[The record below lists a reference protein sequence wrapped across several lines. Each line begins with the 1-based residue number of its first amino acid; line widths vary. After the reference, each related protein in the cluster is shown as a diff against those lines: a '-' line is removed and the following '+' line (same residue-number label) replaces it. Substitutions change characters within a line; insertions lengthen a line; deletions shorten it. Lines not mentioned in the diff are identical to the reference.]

1 MRLSGLS
8 VFQRGLSTFLALI
21 WVTQM
26 ALADE
31 RPSRIISIGNSVTEI
46 VYALGQEHRIAGR
59 DRTSTYPAE
68 VNELPDI
75 GYMRALSPEGV
86 LSVNPDL
93 ILSLEGAG
101 PPESIAVLEK
111 ANVPYVSIPEEFTAD
126 GIVTRIQIVGSA
138 LGEETAAAALAE
150 KVKAEITAAETA
162 AKSATMG
169 HPKRVLFVLSIQ
181 GGRILA
187 SGVDTAADG
196 IIKMAGGVNAVSEFD
211 GYKPMTPEAVALSK
225 PDVILMMDR
234 GGDHSAATAEL
245 FAMPALILTPA
256 ARNRHVVRMDGAH
269 LLGFGPRTASAISQL
284 SQALVS
290 GNES

>member
-21 WVTQM
+21 WVTQI

-86 LSVNPDL
+86 LSVDPDL

-138 LGEETAAAALAE
+138 LGEEPAAAALAE
-150 KVKAEITAAETA
+150 KVIAEITAAETA

>member
-21 WVTQM
+21 WVTQI

-138 LGEETAAAALAE
+138 LGEEPSAAALAE

>member
-21 WVTQM
+21 WVTQI

-181 GGRILA
+181 SGRILA

>member
-21 WVTQM
+21 WVTQI